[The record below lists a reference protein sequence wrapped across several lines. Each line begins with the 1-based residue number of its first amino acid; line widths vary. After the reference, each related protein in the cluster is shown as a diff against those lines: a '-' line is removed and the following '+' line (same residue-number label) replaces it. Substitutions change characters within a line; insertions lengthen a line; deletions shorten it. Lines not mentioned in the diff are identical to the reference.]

1 MGLNWLQGFP
11 AFGMLDF
18 APDVRMR
25 ERERELKVVRSC
37 TSFSWKAAF
46 GGLLVRGQKIMIDSS
61 LKLQLGIGDWILGFK
76 RGAMP
81 RGNSV
86 S

>member
-25 ERERELKVVRSC
+25 EILKVVRNC
-37 TSFSWKAAF
+37 TSFGWKAGF
-46 GGLLVRGQKIMIDSS
+46 EGLLVRGQKIMIDSS

-76 RGAMP
+76 CGVMP
-81 RGNSV
+81 RGNSG